1 MELWNQDTM
10 NAPWGVNSRTTLAAW
25 AVKFFNPINYADSCN
40 AIGKDPNKNPELF
53 SLTEFMTYLENKK
66 AFDKK
71 PNVFRVSQILQRM
84 SSVGILHNLGGKPG
98 EPGFFSDSY
107 LFLNALSETRRQ
119 GYFWLAPALG
129 ADFLFHLSA
138 PGVVHIT
145 GKNKDGDVKAGSGF
159 IFHPHHILTC
169 RHVVCDMQLDCTQT
183 FQGFKCVVGEKS
195 IHKHEKDDVAVIRVD
210 KPLKPVAGLVF
221 QPPVI
226 AQTVFTLGYP
236 RIPCTREASLTMQPG
251 AVTSESVVSFLGE
264 NLFLYS
270 AIYRPGNSG
279 GPVILEDGYVV
290 GISSISPEDLTMK
303 SDDEKDSAFSPHYA
317 GVPSHIILKAIA
329 DMGLDVEIPFED
341 FE

>member
-10 NAPWGVNSRTTLAAW
+10 NAPWGVTSRTTLACL
-25 AVKFFNPINYADSCN
+25 AVRFFNPVNYADSCK
-40 AIGKDPNKNPELF
+40 AIGKDPNKNPEFF
-53 SLTEFMTYLENKK
+53 SLTEFMTHLENKG

-71 PNVFRVSQILQRM
+71 PNVFRAGQILQKM
-84 SSVGILHNLGGKPG
+84 SSAGILHNLGNKPG
-98 EPGFFSDSY
+98 EFGFFSDIY
-107 LFLNALSETRRQ
+107 VFFNTYSETRRQ
-119 GYFWLAPALG
+119 GHFWLAPALG

-145 GKNKDGDVKAGSGF
+145 GKNKGGDVKAGSGF

-169 RHVVCDMQLDCTQT
+169 RHVVCDMQLDDRQT
-183 FQGFKCVVGEKS
+183 FQGLECVVDEKS
-195 IHKHEKDDVAVIRVD
+195 IHKHETDDVAVIRVD
-210 KPLKPVAGLVF
+210 KPLKPVDGLVF

-236 RIPCTREASLTMQPG
+236 KIPCTREAPLTMQPG
-251 AVTSESVVSFLGE
+251 AVTSESVVSLHGE

-270 AIYRPGNSG
+270 AISRPGNSG
-279 GPVILEDGYVV
+279 GPVISEDGYVV
-290 GISSISPEDLTMK
+290 GISSEDLTMK

>member
-10 NAPWGVNSRTTLAAW
+10 NAPWGVDSRTTLAAW
-25 AVKFFNPINYADSCN
+25 AVKFFNPINYVDSCN
-40 AIGKDPNKNPELF
+40 AISKDPNKNPELF

-84 SSVGILHNLGGKPG
+84 SSVGILHNLGGKLG

-169 RHVVCDMQLDCTQT
+169 RHVVCDMQLDDRQT
-183 FQGFKCVVGEKS
+183 FQGLECVVDEKS
-195 IHKHEKDDVAVIRVD
+195 IHKHETDDVAVIRVD

-221 QPPVI
+221 QSPVI

-236 RIPCTREASLTMQPG
+236 KIPCTREALLTMQSG
-251 AVTSESVVSFLGE
+251 AVTSESVISLQGE

-270 AIYRPGNSG
+270 AISRPGNSG
-279 GPVILEDGYVV
+279 GPVISEEGYVV
-290 GISSISPEDLTMK
+290 GISSEDLTIK
-303 SDDEKDSAFSPHYA
+303 SNDEKDSAFSPHYA
-317 GVPSHIILKAIA
+317 GVPSHIILKAVA